1 MGSFK
6 NQKDK
11 VVGNAKEKIGEIL
24 NKENLIDEG
33 RTQSETAE
41 EKEKQYQARID
52 EIEDQQAEEVYYYP
66 GAIECKAKWDVTE
79 SWNPKEKPL
88 SRQKPG
94 AITKQKP
101 DKEKKVKNQNVERA
115 KKLGIQYIPKI

>member
-1 MGSFK
+1 MGSLK

-52 EIEDQQAEEVYYYP
+52 EIEDQQAEE
-66 GAIECKAKWDVTE
+66 EAKRQDLTQERKIRHLIVVKHRSQKVTTFPM
-79 SWNPKEKPL
+79 SKK
-88 SRQKPG
+88 SRNS
-94 AITKQKP
+94 
-101 DKEKKVKNQNVERA
+101 E
-115 KKLGIQYIPKI
+115 